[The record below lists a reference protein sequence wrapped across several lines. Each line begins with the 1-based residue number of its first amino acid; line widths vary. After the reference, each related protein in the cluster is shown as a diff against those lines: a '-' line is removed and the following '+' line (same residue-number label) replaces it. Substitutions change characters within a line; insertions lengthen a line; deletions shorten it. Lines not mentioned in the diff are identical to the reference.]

1 MRRLIR
7 HLRRLCLDRRGTAAV
22 EFAIIAPIFF
32 ALLLSVVDVGKYMW
46 TLNTMQYAIDE
57 AVRAG
62 AVQELT
68 DTQIEARVTQAL
80 APISGG
86 FPVTVLA
93 ASGSDS
99 VTVTAS
105 STYQFFFPISSF
117 TSGAEI
123 NLRTEMPF

>member
-1 MRRLIR
+1 MRRLV
-7 HLRRLCLDRRGTAAV
+7 LRLRSFRADQRGAAAV
-22 EFAIIAPIFF
+22 EFAMIAPVFF
-32 ALLLSVVDVGKYMW
+32 ALLLSAVDVGRYMW

-68 DTQIEARVTQAL
+68 DTQIEARVTDAL
-80 APISGG
+80 VPISGG
-86 FPVTVLA
+86 SPVTVLA
-93 ASGSDS
+93 ASGSSS

-117 TSGAEI
+117 LSGADI
-123 NLRTEMPF
+123 SLRSEMPF